1 MDVFVGLSQVNQVEN
16 LLQEPNEF
24 NYDMIFK
31 KVKQLKLD
39 SENYPITQGE
49 YAVTV
54 HVHAFD
60 ERANNLL
67 RNRLEVSFDF
77 KSGAL
82 NEILLHSVIAFGALS
97 TLI

>member
-1 MDVFVGLSQVNQVEN
+1 
-16 LLQEPNEF
+16 
-24 NYDMIFK
+24 MIFK

-39 SENYPITQGE
+39 SENYPVTQGE

-77 KSGAL
+77 KSGESGAL